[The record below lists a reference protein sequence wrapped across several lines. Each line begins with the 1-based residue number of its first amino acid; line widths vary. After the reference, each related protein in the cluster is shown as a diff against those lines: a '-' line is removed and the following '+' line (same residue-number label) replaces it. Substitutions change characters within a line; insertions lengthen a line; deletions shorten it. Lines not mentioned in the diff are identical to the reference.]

1 MNTLDIIWKKI
12 MDKATIK
19 KVRKVKQKERE
30 DKQAKKTAN
39 SLTMK
44 QQIVWRIVEKCVIT

>member
-1 MNTLDIIWKKI
+1 

-30 DKQAKKTAN
+30 DKQAKKTAD

-44 QQIVWRIVEKCVIT
+44 QQIV